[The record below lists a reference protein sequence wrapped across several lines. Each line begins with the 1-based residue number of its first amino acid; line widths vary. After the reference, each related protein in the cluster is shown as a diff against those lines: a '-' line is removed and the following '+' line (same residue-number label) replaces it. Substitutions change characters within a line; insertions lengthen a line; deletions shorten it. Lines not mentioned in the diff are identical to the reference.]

1 MKSIIK
7 NRIKIA
13 NLNIVCSILIFLCSN
28 PLKSQFTSG
37 NLVVL
42 QIGDGVSTMTSQGN
56 PLTLNEYNP
65 GGTLTYSVSVPS
77 TGTNALVLRGN
88 ATSEGYISRSADG
101 SQIVFGAYNQA
112 LPNSTALN
120 SAAPTTIPRSI
131 AMVNASGVL
140 TVVAT
145 STASYAAGDI
155 RGAAATDIQNFWGTS
170 SSQGANYYGS
180 ASAATNV
187 ENTKTNLRATHVFN
201 NQLYI
206 SSQVASGTPTD
217 IGVYAIGTGTP
228 NTASQTVTTVINAG
242 TGAQPGQF
250 YFNAANTICYVADA
264 RSNSAGGG
272 VQKWVYSSNTWTLAY
287 TLPTST
293 NSGAFGVVAD
303 FSGSNPI
310 VYATSNESTGN
321 RLVSIIDAGAS
332 STFTTLATAGSNYIF
347 RGLAFSPGATTCIPV
362 SVTTITNNAPLCST
376 QNLVLNCSLSGS
388 APYSYTWTGS
398 GQFSSQSSASPTV
411 TGAGSGA
418 YTLQVSNACG
428 TASAVTNVTIN
439 PSPTIQVN
447 AATICA
453 GGIATITASGATT
466 YSWNTGSTAASFTAS
481 PATNTNYTVTGTS
494 LGCSSSATTN
504 ISITTSPTVSIN
516 SATICS
522 GNAATLTAS
531 GASSYTWNTGPTT
544 GVLVVSPTVTT
555 VYTVIATAAGC
566 PNSFSATTQVNV
578 LSVPSASISA
588 AANTVC
594 PSSNSL
600 ALTGSPAGGTY
611 TGTGVSGGN
620 FNASSAGTG
629 TFVVGYVITGTNNCS
644 NTATTQIVV
653 FAAPSVSLSTA
664 ASTVCSNNNSVALT
678 GQPAG
683 GTYTGTA
690 VSGNNFNPAS
700 AGTGTFVVSYKY
712 TDATGCSNTATASIK
727 VILCSGISEAISKQS
742 VSLLPNPVQSELL
755 IVVDNAQLHY
765 AVDIIDL
772 TGKKVMS
779 LQLQSSET
787 KLNINSLEKGI
798 YIVRFYGA
806 GQPIN
811 KRLVKE

>member
-1 MKSIIK
+1 MKKNITGRIVAAFFIVASFSIK
-7 NRIKIA
+7 A
-13 NLNIVCSILIFLCSN
+13 
-28 PLKSQFTSG
+28 QFTSG

-56 PLTLNEYNP
+56 PITLNEYNP
-65 GGTLTYSVSVPS
+65 GGTLTYSVPIPS

-131 AMVNASGVL
+131 AMVNASGAL
-140 TVVAT
+140 SVVAT
-145 STASYAAGDI
+145 STASFAAGDI

-180 ASAATNV
+180 AAAATNV

-217 IGVYAIGTGTP
+217 IGVYAVGTGTP

-250 YFNAANTICYVADA
+250 YFNSANTICYVADA

-272 VQKWVYSSNTWTLAY
+272 VQKWIYSSNTWTLAY

-310 VYATSNESTGN
+310 VYATSNESNGN
-321 RLVSIIDAGAS
+321 HLVSIIDAGAS
-332 STFTTLATAGSNYIF
+332 STFTTLATASANYIF
-347 RGLAFSPGATTCIPV
+347 RGLAFSPGASSCIPV
-362 SVTTITNNAPLCST
+362 SITTITNNSPLCST
-376 QNLVLNCSLSGS
+376 QNIVLNCSLGGS

-398 GQFSSQSSASPTV
+398 GQFSSQSVASPTV
-411 TGAGSGA
+411 TGAVSGP

-428 TASAVTNVTIN
+428 TASAVTNVSIN
-439 PSPTIQVN
+439 PTPTILVN
-447 AATICA
+447 ASTICA
-453 GGIATITASGATT
+453 GGVATITASGATT
-466 YSWNTGSTAASFTAS
+466 YSWNTGSTSASFTAS
-481 PATNTNYTVTGTS
+481 PTSNTNYTVTGTS
-494 LGCSSSATTN
+494 LGCSGTATTN
-504 ISITTSPTVSIN
+504 INITTSPTLSIN
-516 SATICS
+516 TATVCA
-522 GNAATLTAS
+522 GMPATLTAS
-531 GASSYTWNTGPTT
+531 GASSYSWNIGPTT
-544 GVLVVSPTVTT
+544 GVVIVSPTVTT

-578 LSVPSASISA
+578 LPVPSVSITA
-588 AANTVC
+588 AASTVC

-600 ALTGSPAGGTY
+600 VLTGLPAGGTY
-611 TGTGVSGGN
+611 TGTAVSNGN
-620 FNASSAGTG
+620 FNASAAGAG
-629 TFVVGYVITGTNNCS
+629 TFVVGYVVTGTNNCS

-653 FAAPSVSLSTA
+653 FPAPSVSLSAA
-664 ASTVCSNNNSVALT
+664 ASTVCLNNSSVALT
-678 GQPAG
+678 GLPAG
-683 GTYTGTA
+683 GTYTGTG
-690 VSGNNFNPAS
+690 VSGNNFNATS
-700 AGTGTFVVSYKY
+700 AGAGTFVVSYKY
-712 TDATGCSNTATASIK
+712 TDPNSCSNTATISIK
-727 VILCSGISEAISKQS
+727 VISCSGISETRGKPN
-742 VSLLPNPVQSELL
+742 VNLWPNPAQTELWVTIDGGQPL
-755 IVVDNAQLHY
+755 SS
-765 AVDIIDL
+765 VDIIDL
-772 TGKKVMS
+772 TGKKVLS
-779 LQLQSSET
+779 SPLQTSET
-787 KLNINSLEKGI
+787 KLNISTLEKGV
-798 YIVRFYGA
+798 YIVRLYGM
-806 GQPIN
+806 GQTIN